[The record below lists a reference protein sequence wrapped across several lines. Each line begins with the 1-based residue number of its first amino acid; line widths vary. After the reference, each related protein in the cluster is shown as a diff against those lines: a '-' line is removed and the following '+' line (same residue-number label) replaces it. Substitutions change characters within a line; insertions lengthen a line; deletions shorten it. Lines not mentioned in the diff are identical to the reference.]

1 MDLKFTKEDIKFKEQ
16 VREFIKNNLPASKQ
30 KVINGGSYSKDEIIK
45 WQKALFANNWFA
57 YNWPKE
63 YGGCEWT
70 TNAEV
75 HI

>member
-16 VREFIKNNLPASKQ
+16 VREFIKENLPASKRK

-57 YNWPKE
+57 YYSCCNGPKF
-63 YGGCEWT
+63 
-70 TNAEV
+70 
-75 HI
+75 IK